1 MCPVPR
7 RSFTSQMVY
16 LCEIVLSWAI
26 CATHVDIVLV
36 CRQAALDVIKAT
48 AERLQD
54 SNCVRAQV
62 HRVQHTLDGS
72 AEGRVKN
79 GSERGALVVALT
91 ALSAAPGKDT
101 DLAEKTA
108 GFLADL
114 YKWVVLRPCAFA
126 CTVGVVR
133 PHAALTDTW
142 YSSV

>member
-1 MCPVPR
+1 
-7 RSFTSQMVY
+7 MVY

-26 CATHVDIVLV
+26 SATHVDIVLV

-62 HRVQHTLDGS
+62 
-72 AEGRVKN
+72 
-79 GSERGALVVALT
+79 
-91 ALSAAPGKDT
+91 PGKDT

-114 YKWVVLRPCAFA
+114 YKWVVLCFCAFA